1 MSRKDRKDRAGLRPT
16 TLDLTA
22 SEVKDEPAQPSPTD
36 ERTGESVEAASVGE
50 GRSPGPADTGTAVQ
64 STEPDPAADSDDRET
79 LREAETLANET
90 VFAQATNSER
100 DPPPLDP
107 PATTSTAMPPPKQRS
122 GSSWRSW
129 TLGLLASAAIGAGG
143 VWWLTGQAT
152 GPAEVAALKSRLAA
166 AETRV
171 ETVSRELGEARTALS
186 QVSASL
192 VEVTGKQEQ
201 TVAVLDQ
208 KIAAIPA
215 GGASDEIK
223 AEVDRQREAIA
234 RLDAA
239 VTDLKTAIA
248 AASKGGDAGAVAAEA
263 QMKLSAFGARLDEF
277 AAKLSAAPSGG
288 AAADA
293 ALGELTSR
301 LDGLEQRLSAG
312 LAEAGTTAAA
322 PKALTAALTGLEA
335 KLAQGA
341 PFTAELAA
349 ARQAAPQLAALAA
362 LDSFAAAG
370 APTLDQLTASFAG
383 VVAAVNAAAET
394 PAAAPPQTM
403 WDSMMAKLSGVV
415 KVRHRSAV
423 AWPDAVATA
432 SKQLADKD
440 LAAAIATLSRPTDP
454 PAAVT
459 DWLAGAQARIIAD
472 KAMQDAMQDAV
483 RLMSGAANGG

>member
-22 SEVKDEPAQPSPTD
+22 SEVRDEPAQPSPTG
-36 ERTGESVEAASVGE
+36 EPAGESVEAASVGE
-50 GRSPGPADTGTAVQ
+50 ARPPEPADTEPTIQ
-64 STEPDPAADSDDRET
+64 PSEPDRATEGDDRES
-79 LREAETLANET
+79 LRGSETLAAET
-90 VFAQATNSER
+90 VNAQAADSER

-107 PATTSTAMPPPKQRS
+107 PATASTAMPPSKQRS
-122 GSSWRSW
+122 GSSWRAW

-143 VWWLTGQAT
+143 IWWLTGQAT

-192 VEVTGKQEQ
+192 AEVTGRQEQ
-201 TVAVLDQ
+201 TVAAIDQ
-208 KIAAIPA
+208 KFAALPA
-215 GGASDEIK
+215 GGASEEIE
-223 AEVDRQREAIA
+223 AEVDRQRDAIA

-239 VTDLKTAIA
+239 VADLKAAIA
-248 AASKGGDAGAVAAEA
+248 AASKGGDAGAVVAEA
-263 QMKLSAFGARLDEF
+263 QMKLSAFGARLDEL
-277 AAKLSAAPSGG
+277 AAKMASLPQGSAS
-288 AAADA
+288 ADA

-301 LDGLEQRLSAG
+301 LDGLEQRLSTG
-312 LAEAGTTAAA
+312 LAEAGTAAAA
-322 PKALTAALTGLEA
+322 PKALTAALTGLET

-394 PAAAPPQTM
+394 PDAAPPQTM
-403 WDSMMAKLSGVV
+403 WDSLVAKLSGVV

-423 AWPDAVATA
+423 EWPDAVAAA

-440 LAAAIATLSRPTDP
+440 LAAAIATISRPTDP
-454 PAAVT
+454 PEAVT

-472 KAMQDAMQDAV
+472 RAMQDAMHDAV
-483 RLMSGAANGG
+483 RLMSGTANGG